1 MNWKI
6 RVALTGGVIGLVV
19 GLAAAMLYIFT
30 VQSEQGDRKEV
41 VLPKLRPADVMP
53 IVVTGVGLIRTIA
66 VLGTL
71 GDTDKKHK

>member
-1 MNWKI
+1 MNWKT
-6 RVALTGGVIGLVV
+6 RVTLIGGAVGLLV

-30 VQSEQGDRKEV
+30 IQSEQGDRKEV
-41 VLPKLRPADVMP
+41 ILPRLRPADVMP

-71 GDTDKKHK
+71 QEKDKKRR